1 MIQEYPL
8 EKRTT
13 ILPYFGDHTKLD
25 LVINAFIIE
34 RWGKVF
40 VDSMHDPKILLL
52 QYSYFNFLSGNPN
65 NDHLEELLSYI
76 PRHKVIILPSE
87 EWVKALKKHF
97 RFKFVE
103 IKNIRWKFSSNDLN
117 LTHISKL
124 ADNSYTE
131 FILEKIDESNIN
143 LFTGEL
149 KGSILG
155 LFGTLEL
162 FLKKGFGYCLR
173 DGNII
178 VCSAITA
185 HPPFKNAFEI
195 QVNTD
200 KNYRKKG
207 LATIVCATLMKYSLK
222 NGFIPHWDADNNPSV
237 NLALKLGYTNPVQ
250 YGYYFHSTLPII
262 FLRKTR
268 MNKLISYI
276 LKLVRK
282 N

>member
-1 MIQEYPL
+1 MIHEYPL

-25 LVINAFIIE
+25 LAINAFIVE
-34 RWGKVF
+34 GWGKVF
-40 VDSMHDPKILLL
+40 VDSIHDPKILLL

-76 PRHKVIILPSE
+76 PRHKIIILSSE

-97 RFKFVE
+97 GFRFVE
-103 IKNIRWKFSSNDLN
+103 IKNSRWKFSSNDLKI
-117 LTHISKL
+117 THISKL
-124 ADNSYTE
+124 AENTSTG
-131 FILEKIDESNIN
+131 FILEKINESNLG
-143 LFTGEL
+143 LFAGEL
-149 KGSILG
+149 IGAILG
-155 LFGTLEL
+155 LFGSKEL

-173 DGNII
+173 DGSTI
-178 VCSAITA
+178 VCAAITA

-200 KNYRKKG
+200 KEYRKKG
-207 LATIVCATLMKYSLK
+207 LATIVCATLIKYSLE
-222 NGFIPHWDADNNPSV
+222 NGFIPHWDADNKPSV

-268 MNKLISYI
+268 MNRLIYYI